1 MIYSAVATLSNVFK
15 GVAIVSKLDDEFF
28 DEPEFEEIDTGQSK
42 KISSDRKR
50 LLRERIELRE
60 IARDLDMS
68 TDDWKEAFP
77 DV

>member
-1 MIYSAVATLSNVFK
+1 MNYSCVATLSNVFK

-28 DEPEFEEIDTGQSK
+28 EEPEFEDIDSVQSK